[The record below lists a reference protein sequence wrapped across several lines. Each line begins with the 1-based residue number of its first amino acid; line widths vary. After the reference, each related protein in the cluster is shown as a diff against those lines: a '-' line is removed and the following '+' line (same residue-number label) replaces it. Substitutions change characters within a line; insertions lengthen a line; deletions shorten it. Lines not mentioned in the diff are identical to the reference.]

1 MGRASKEQALQHRE
15 QLIRAAS
22 QLFRERGVDNVSV
35 PELMA
40 ATGMTHGGF
49 YRHFSSKEELASIAC
64 AHAFEEQV
72 DGLHEFA
79 RTAADPEQA
88 FIDFYLSDPHRSDV
102 ANGCPLAS
110 LSGDIART
118 HAGSPARAAFVSGV
132 RAFADGVEVLDDDG
146 TPEHRAR
153 SLARLSMLMGGLAL
167 SRATEGDPISDE
179 IIAAVRQALSDDR
192 PAANGSP
199 ELRAVSSPPAD

>member
-1 MGRASKEQALQHRE
+1 MGRASKEQAQQHRE
-15 QLIRAAS
+15 QLIAAAS

-40 ATGMTHGGF
+40 TTGMTHGGF

-72 DGLHEFA
+72 AGLHEFA
-79 RTAADPEQA
+79 RTAADPERA
-88 FIDFYLSDPHRSDV
+88 FIDFYLSDPHRTDV

-118 HAGSPARAAFVSGV
+118 AADSPARASFINGV
-132 RAFADGVEVLDDDG
+132 RAFADGVQALDDDG

-153 SLARLSMLMGGLAL
+153 SLAQLSMVMGALAL

-179 IIAAVRQALSDDR
+179 FIAAARAAL
-192 PAANGSP
+192 ATG
-199 ELRAVSSPPAD
+199 

>member
-1 MGRASKEQALQHRE
+1 MGRASKAEAQQHRE
-15 QLIRAAS
+15 QLIQAAS
-22 QLFRERGVDNVSV
+22 QLFRERGVDGVSV

-40 ATGMTHGGF
+40 STGLTHGGF

-72 DGLHEFA
+72 EGLREFA
-79 RTAADPEQA
+79 RTAEDPEGA
-88 FIDFYLSDPHRSDV
+88 FVDFYLSDPHRSDV

-118 HAGSPARAAFVSGV
+118 DADSPARASFVAGV
-132 RAFADGVEVLDDDG
+132 RAFADGVQALDDDG
-146 TPEHRAR
+146 TPEHRSR
-153 SLARLSMLMGGLAL
+153 SLARLSMLMGALAL

-179 IIAAVRQALSDDR
+179 FIAAVRAALADDSD
-192 PAANGSP
+192 PATT
-199 ELRAVSSPPAD
+199 PAE

>member
-1 MGRASKEQALQHRE
+1 MNSAAQKPVEHDMGRATKQQAQQHRE
-15 QLIRAAS
+15 QLIAAAS

-40 ATGMTHGGF
+40 TTGMTHGRF

-72 DGLHEFA
+72 EGLHEFA
-79 RTAADPEQA
+79 RTADDPEQA
-88 FIDFYLSDPHRSDV
+88 FVDFYLSDPHRSDV

-110 LSGDIART
+110 LSGDMART
-118 HAGSPARAAFVSGV
+118 DVDSPARASFIAGV
-132 RAFADGVEVLDDDG
+132 RAFADGVEGLDDDG

-153 SLARLSMLMGGLAL
+153 SLARLSMLMGALAL

-179 IIAAVRQALSDDR
+179 LIAAVRAAL
-192 PAANGSP
+192 AAEP
-199 ELRAVSSPPAD
+199 R

>member
-1 MGRASKEQALQHRE
+1 MGRATKAQAQEHRE
-15 QLIRAAS
+15 QLIAAAS

-40 ATGMTHGGF
+40 TTGMTHGGF

-72 DGLHEFA
+72 EGLHEFA
-79 RTAADPEQA
+79 RTAPDPEQA

-118 HAGSPARAAFVSGV
+118 DADSPARASFIAGV
-132 RAFADGVEVLDDDG
+132 RAFADGVEALDDDG

-153 SLARLSMLMGGLAL
+153 SLARLSMLMGALAL

-179 IIAAVRQALSDDR
+179 FIAAVRAALATDD
-192 PAANGSP
+192 S
-199 ELRAVSSPPAD
+199 LTSQ